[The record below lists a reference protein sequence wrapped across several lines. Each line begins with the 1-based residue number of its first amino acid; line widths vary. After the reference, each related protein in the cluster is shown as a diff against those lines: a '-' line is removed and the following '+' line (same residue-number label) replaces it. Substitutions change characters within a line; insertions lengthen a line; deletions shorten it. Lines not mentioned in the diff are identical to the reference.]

1 MSNETNINDLTLFK
15 NLSIENTT
23 NDNGIT
29 SIVTQIDD
37 KGIGILFTYIE
48 DESSTIEAAITDN
61 YVETNHSVQDHIA
74 IKPKMYRLRGCVGE
88 VVYKGSNEWIRW
100 IGEKINSNPILSK
113 TLNAMK
119 PIKAISGVVS
129 NATESAIAIV
139 NQLES
144 SYNRYR
150 KMIENSFFNRQS
162 IISGKMQES
171 VVADL
176 NRILELRIPV
186 NLKGLMFEK
195 TLTDGDNYERKYYLQ
210 SVSAHQGNNA
220 FITDIEVTIKEFRV
234 ATTQVTKVDKTIAG
248 QQNNS
253 AIAKSQEVNTGN
265 KAGQNPSEKAKEEI
279 KNTVLDTAKENIR
292 KSVLYEP
299 YKAVKNNKFV
309 QRIGQIIKTDLN
321 ARKGIT
327 KEDYINGTARQKYK
341 QQGGLF

>member
-119 PIKAISGVVS
+119 PIRVISGVVS

-150 KMIENSFFNRQS
+150 KMIENSFFNKQS

-234 ATTQVTKVDKTIAG
+234 ATTQVTKVDA
-248 QQNNS
+248 QNMS
-253 AIAKSQEVNTGN
+253 SIAKAPESNNGL
-265 KAGQNPSEKAKEEI
+265 ASGQKTYSTWEDKPKTYSTWEDKPKNYSTPKDSP
-279 KNTVLDTAKENIR
+279 KNTVQSYYTSIMNFNFITPN
-292 KSVLYEP
+292 S
-299 YKAVKNNKFV
+299 N
-309 QRIGQIIKTDLN
+309 RILK
-321 ARKGIT
+321 
-327 KEDYINGTARQKYK
+327 
-341 QQGGLF
+341 

>member
-1 MSNETNINDLTLFK
+1 MSEQFPLKAGIEYNEIGD
-15 NLSIENTT
+15 S
-23 NDNGIT
+23 IT
-29 SIVTQIDD
+29 SIITQIDD

-100 IGEKINSNPILSK
+100 IGDKINSNPILSK

-119 PIKAISGVVS
+119 PIKAVSGIVS

-150 KMIENSFFNRQS
+150 KMIENSFFNKQS
-162 IISGKMQES
+162 ALTGKMQES

-186 NLKGLMFEK
+186 NLKGLMFEN

-234 ATTQVTKVDKTIAG
+234 ATTQVTQVDA
-248 QQNNS
+248 QNMS
-253 AIAKSQEVNTGN
+253 SIAKAPESNNGLASGTKV
-265 KAGQNPSEKAKEEI
+265 SEQTEKKI
-279 KNTVLDTAKENIR
+279 EN
-292 KSVLYEP
+292 SFME
-299 YKAVKNNKFV
+299 AVKNDVKTALQNNPKLYNFASKVYHFIATDNK
-309 QRIGQIIKTDLN
+309 I
-321 ARKGIT
+321 
-327 KEDYINGTARQKYK
+327 
-341 QQGGLF
+341 QQGSNRGSNMYSINNNASSGGKKYNMYKKLSGR